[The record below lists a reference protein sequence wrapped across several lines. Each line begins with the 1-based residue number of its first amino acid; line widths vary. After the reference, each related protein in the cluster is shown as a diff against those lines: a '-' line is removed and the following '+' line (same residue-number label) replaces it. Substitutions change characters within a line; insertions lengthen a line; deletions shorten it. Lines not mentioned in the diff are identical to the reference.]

1 MGWTCVTEFEG
12 ELGRDSWQGRL
23 DGGLRDGAR
32 AESSQ
37 ATELTWRVT
46 CSQWQIK
53 PGSREARVE
62 CCCFFFF
69 FFKVQRS

>member
-12 ELGRDSWQGRL
+12 ELGRDSWQGKL
-23 DGGLRDGAR
+23 DGGLRDGDR

-62 CCCFFFF
+62 SCCFF